1 MLIIVQ
7 EALGLPG
14 LSLKIQ
20 QWHCFADIHI
30 HGLHRLNC
38 NHFSWAGCRTTC
50 RTCLPGKSARGTSSH
65 CEQNVSVW
73 NYEDS
78 RWTAS
83 YLIYCAIQTYC
94 NVNFWSPFDYFVSL
108 FLILLWTINVRLI
121 KSHFTLTS
129 LQKISL
135 FVSAV
140 SRCGVKVAGKLPHAV

>member
-38 NHFSWAGCRTTC
+38 NHFSRAGCRTTC

-83 YLIYCAIQTYC
+83 YLICCAVQTYC
-94 NVNFWSPFDYFVSL
+94 NDHLLIILYL
-108 FLILLWTINVRLI
+108 FFFILLWTINVRLI

>member
-38 NHFSWAGCRTTC
+38 NHFSRAGCRTTC

-83 YLIYCAIQTYC
+83 HLICCAVQTYC
-94 NVNFWSPFDYFVSL
+94 NDHLLIILYL
-108 FLILLWTINVRLI
+108 FFFILLWTINVRLI

>member
-1 MLIIVQ
+1 MLIVVQ

-38 NHFSWAGCRTTC
+38 NHFSRAGCRTTC
-50 RTCLPGKSARGTSSH
+50 RTCLPGKSAREQLHTVNKMSVFEIMKIQDGQHLISSTVLYRH
-65 CEQNVSVW
+65 IVMI
-73 NYEDS
+73 
-78 RWTAS
+78 T
-83 YLIYCAIQTYC
+83 
-94 NVNFWSPFDYFVSL
+94 FWSFCIFF